1 MMILPMAMP
10 SATIV
15 VLSSSRPTL
24 TPPMRSMPPES
35 ASA

>member
-1 MMILPMAMP
+1 MMILPVAMP
-10 SATIV
+10 RATSV

-24 TPPMRSMPPES
+24 TPPMRLMPPES